1 MADRPYLDRRAQYR
15 AHGKTRR
22 QVIATALACASL
34 TGLLASGCSQP
45 KEQSKTPD
53 RKEVA
58 TAAAVDATP
67 TYEQGLPPDMRKL
80 MDIKFT
86 GDFDALVARRLIR
99 VGVPFNRTFYFI
111 DKGVQRGLSFEYLT
125 MLEQDLNKRQPPGSL
140 KIHVVP
146 IPMPRDAL
154 LPALRDGRVD
164 MVIAQLT
171 ITPERQS
178 LIDFTNPTRT
188 GVSEVLVTGPG
199 AAAVHSTEDL
209 AGKTIFVR
217 KSSSYYSSLQKLNAT
232 LKAAS
237 KKPVDI
243 RAAPESLED
252 DDLLEMVNAGL
263 IPATIVDDYLARF
276 WKSVFS
282 NIQIHDDVAVRRDG
296 SLAVGIRKDSPQMM
310 ANLNQFI
317 RDKGL
322 NSAIGRV
329 LQKKYLQNTDFVKDA
344 ASTAERQ
351 KFLNLAGLFRRYGG
365 EYDFDYLLMAAQGY
379 QESRLNNDAH
389 SPVGAI
395 GIMQLM
401 PKTGETQNV
410 GDIRQLE
417 PNIHAGVKY
426 MRFLRSR
433 YFDNEPMDPLN
444 KALFTF
450 AAYNAGA
457 GRIAQLR
464 AIAKERGL
472 NPNIWFGNVERIA
485 MEKIGTETTT
495 YVSNIYKYY
504 VAYSLIQE
512 AREQKAAAK
521 ASITGHA
528 AGT

>member
-1 MADRPYLDRRAQYR
+1 
-15 AHGKTRR
+15 
-22 QVIATALACASL
+22 
-34 TGLLASGCSQP
+34 
-45 KEQSKTPD
+45 
-53 RKEVA
+53 
-58 TAAAVDATP
+58 
-67 TYEQGLPPDMRKL
+67 MRKL
-80 MDIKFT
+80 VDIKFT
-86 GDFDALVARRLIR
+86 GDFDALIARRLIR

-125 MLEQDLNKRQPPGSL
+125 MFEQELNKRQPAGAL

-178 LIDFTNPTRT
+178 LIDFTAPTRT

-199 AAAVHSTEDL
+199 AAAVHSVEDL
-209 AGKTIFVR
+209 AGKPIFVR

-232 LKAAS
+232 LKS
-237 KKPVDI
+237 QGKKPVQI
-243 RAAPESLED
+243 REAPESLED

-263 IPATIVDDYLARF
+263 IPATIADDYLARF
-276 WKSVFS
+276 WKSVFP
-282 NIQIHDDVAVRRDG
+282 NIQIHDDITVRQNG
-296 SLAVGIRKDSPQMM
+296 SLAVGIRKNSPQMM
-310 ANLNQFI
+310 KTLNQFI
-317 RDKGL
+317 QTKGL
-322 NSAIGRV
+322 DSAIGRV
-329 LQKKYLQNTDFVKDA
+329 LQKKYLQNTNFVKDA
-344 ASTAERQ
+344 SSTAERQ
-351 KFLNLAGLFRRYGG
+351 KFLNIAELFKRYGG
-365 EYDFDYLLMAAQGY
+365 QYDFDYLLMAAQGY
-379 QESRLNNDAH
+379 QESRLDNNAH
-389 SPVGAI
+389 SAVGAV

-401 PKTGETQNV
+401 PKTGETQKV
-410 GDIRQLE
+410 GDIHQVE

-426 MRFLRSR
+426 MRFLRDR
-433 YFDNEPMDPLN
+433 YFEHEPMDPLN

-472 NPNIWFGNVERIA
+472 NPNLWFGNVERIA

-504 VAYSLIQE
+504 IAYRLIME
-512 AREQKAAAK
+512 AKEQKSAAK
-521 ASITGHA
+521 ASIEAHPTS
-528 AGT
+528 